1 MHDKHKKKGLLG
13 SGLALL
19 QSAIIMLVE
28 GQHVEGVLV
37 SVVGVA
43 FILAYDY
50 YDDRMK
56 GTPKL
61 PDGVST
67 EDVQKLVSEL
77 SERIET
83 KIETQNDSD
92 NEQCVTEEL

>member
-1 MHDKHKKKGLLG
+1 MQDKHKKKGLLG

-28 GQHVEGVLV
+28 GQHIEGAMISL
-37 SVVGVA
+37 VGVG

-61 PDGVST
+61 PDGISN
-67 EDVQKLVSEL
+67 DDIRLLVSEL
-77 SERIET
+77 SDRVEGRLADDDSA
-83 KIETQNDSD
+83 ND
-92 NEQCVTEEL
+92 N